1 MYSIMGF
8 KEIITV
14 NGFGYNCIKSGT
26 SKEFQCKKDFDSYM
40 KRHVKRCGCNVM
52 ASSQTN
58 YGNRKPNDF
67 IQIK

>member
-1 MYSIMGF
+1 MYCIMGF

-14 NGFGYNCIKSGT
+14 NGFGYECIKSGT

-52 ASSQTN
+52 PSDRTT
-58 YGNRKPNDF
+58 YGNRKHEEL
-67 IQIK
+67 IIIK